1 MTVAVGLTGALAVAG
16 VIEAFVTPAPMP
28 WAVKIT
34 IGALALAAL
43 WVYTLVL
50 GRRAVLAGHSGDLE
64 ETEAGSTLPEAG

>member
-1 MTVAVGLTGALAVAG
+1 
-16 VIEAFVTPAPMP
+16 MP